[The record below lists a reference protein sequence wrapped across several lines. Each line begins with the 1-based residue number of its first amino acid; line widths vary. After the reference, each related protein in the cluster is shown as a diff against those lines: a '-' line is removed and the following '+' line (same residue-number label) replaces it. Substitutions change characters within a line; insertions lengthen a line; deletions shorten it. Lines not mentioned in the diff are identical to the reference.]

1 MKCFPINE
9 KTKILS
15 MSLKN
20 SNLIKK
26 LSLLIFG
33 IASIGIGV
41 TFITLNIQNEISQ
54 NEIMTYDGNQ
64 RAVII
69 DQLYGEYP
77 NEVFHK
83 LATEYLEKGGY
94 KVDIITTDDVTVDFF
109 KKLPSM
115 NYEYIIYRGH
125 SLADGNVKKISSA
138 TLFTGEKHDYHKYIK
153 EQFQGFVSTGVPYL
167 FSDIKEMGGFENLQN
182 QTYFVIGSELIN
194 ELTIGT
200 FPDSTIILAGC
211 QTAEEEDLANAFLN
225 KGASEVIGWS
235 GLIELKDNDMIVLQ
249 LLNETLVNDVEMKD
263 VVKAVNEEF
272 YGRFVYKTDLVYI
285 SSHV

>member
-1 MKCFPINE
+1 
-9 KTKILS
+9 

-167 FSDIKEMGGFENLQN
+167 FSDIEEMGGFENLQN
-182 QTYFVIGSELIN
+182 QTYFVIGSKFVN
-194 ELTIGT
+194 EAMVGK
-200 FPDSTIILAGC
+200 FQDSTIILGGC
-211 QTAEEEDLANAFLN
+211 NTVEKSHLAKSFL
-225 KGASEVIGWS
+225 KRGASVVIGWDDLVDA
-235 GLIELKDNDMIVLQ
+235 GENDMVILQ
-249 LLNETLVNDVEMKD
+249 ILNESLENDFQILQAVQSVKKQIEGKLMSPSTLVYQFRND
-263 VVKAVNEEF
+263 
-272 YGRFVYKTDLVYI
+272 
-285 SSHV
+285 